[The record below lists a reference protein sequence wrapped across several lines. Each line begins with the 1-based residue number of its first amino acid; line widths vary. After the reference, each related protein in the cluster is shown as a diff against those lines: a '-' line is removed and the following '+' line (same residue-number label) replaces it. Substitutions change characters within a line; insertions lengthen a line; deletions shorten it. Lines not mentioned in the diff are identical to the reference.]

1 MEVVADSALVTSGA
15 TTEVTTEVTT
25 TDVNVATPK
34 IAEVSTNTYVLSTG
48 GVYSGNIHNGVPTW
62 LTDAI
67 IAQVTAGTL
76 NISQL
81 VNDLYVLVQSIE
93 LGVNQS
99 IASVQNEVVSQSQY
113 LTTVKSELQGDIAVA
128 IEQYDTIVSP
138 ELAKAVK
145 TDALGVIKGQVEAWA
160 LDVTDVYASNN
171 LASATQVELL
181 TSTLTD
187 VNTGTVATATKLYE
201 GYTTIGI
208 TPDGTGIASAGYLDT
223 LSASVDDVNTGIA
236 ATATKLS
243 EGYTT
248 IGITPDGTGI
258 ASAGYLDTL
267 SASVDD
273 VSVALTTVERVAVE
287 ANEWSASSSKL
298 ITGPDG
304 SITGWGFSDGSNE
317 VSNFQI
323 KATNFSISD
332 GLTGHTPFSI
342 VGSDVNFN
350 GKVTFSSISDSG
362 TYIPTISSVAAAQTE
377 AADAKENAIAALTQ
391 LTDIASDSVLDPG
404 EKTSVIAARDVIVAE
419 KAGIDTQATA
429 YGITTE
435 KTTYDNAVGALTTY
449 LATLT
454 SPVLWSNL
462 SGNTTIVGTTFR
474 SKFNNVYT
482 TRQALLDKI
491 AIIAK
496 SLVDTAQSTANSK
509 PNVYYQTTA
518 PSSVGRV
525 LGDLWFDSDDKN
537 HPYRWSGAA
546 WASIR
551 DLSIAD
557 TATASASANTAALNA
572 MTAAQAA
579 QATADGA
586 TTTYYQSAAPT
597 GLNSSTDIGDM
608 WFDTDDNQ
616 AYRWSGTTWLTIQDK
631 SIVVALAAAQ
641 DAQTT
646 ADGKIT
652 SFYQTAQPTGA
663 NIGDLWFDIDNK
675 NEAHYYNGM
684 AWTTLRDG
692 TIADA
697 FYAAELAQTEAADA
711 KENAIAALTQLT
723 DIASDSVLD
732 PGEKTSVIAARDV
745 IVAEKAGIDTQATA
759 YGITTEKTTY
769 DNAVGA
775 LTTYLATLT
784 SPVLWS
790 NLSGNTTIVGTTFR
804 SKFNNVYTTRQALLD
819 KIAII
824 AKSLVDTAQST
835 ANSKPNVYY
844 QTTAPS
850 SVGRVL
856 GDLWFDS
863 DDKNHP
869 YRWSGAAWAS
879 IRDLSIADTATASAS
894 ANTAALNAMT
904 AAQAAQATADGAT
917 TTYYQSAAPT
927 GLNSSTDIGDMW
939 FDTDDNQAYRWSGTT
954 WLTIQ
959 DKSIVVALAAAQ
971 DAQTTADG
979 KITSFYQ
986 TAQPTGANIGDLW
999 FDIDNKNEAHYYNGM
1014 AWTTLRDGTIA
1025 DAFYAAELA
1034 QTEAADAK
1042 ENAIAALTQLTD
1054 IASDSVLDPGEKTL
1068 VRKEWE
1074 ILVTEQVLIA
1084 DQAAGLAVSA
1094 IDYRETLEYLGTYLN
1109 AGVAWLVS
1117 NPIVPTWLADV
1128 NLTTNTPIN
1137 RSTFRG
1143 SFRMYYSERQLILN
1157 AISTKLKEIADSKVL
1172 PADVATAINT
1182 NITTIDGGKITTDAV
1197 FANRVFAENITATG
1211 TITGARINSGTI
1223 TGARINGGTITSTDL
1238 VSSTIRVRDLQV
1250 VTDAGYPT
1258 VAIGTLFFTNTLTSY
1273 SEMVSYTNLYA
1284 YNATSV
1290 VSTYGTPIRAASSL
1304 IGTSISIYS
1313 PILLCIVTS
1322 NMGTKN
1328 AIYVAIYIGSTLLGT
1343 GRINGRGGEVAGI
1356 TFSRTTSY
1364 SRNTGQYT
1372 DSMYV
1377 TSFTGAFTLSGEGPL
1392 KVVVTCRSATIQP
1405 ANGTDNRALLS
1416 NL

>member
-732 PGEKTSVIAARDV
+732 PGEKT
-745 IVAEKAGIDTQATA
+745 
-759 YGITTEKTTY
+759 
-769 DNAVGA
+769 
-775 LTTYLATLT
+775 
-784 SPVLWS
+784 
-790 NLSGNTTIVGTTFR
+790 
-804 SKFNNVYTTRQALLD
+804 
-819 KIAII
+819 
-824 AKSLVDTAQST
+824 
-835 ANSKPNVYY
+835 
-844 QTTAPS
+844 
-850 SVGRVL
+850 
-856 GDLWFDS
+856 
-863 DDKNHP
+863 
-869 YRWSGAAWAS
+869 
-879 IRDLSIADTATASAS
+879 
-894 ANTAALNAMT
+894 
-904 AAQAAQATADGAT
+904 
-917 TTYYQSAAPT
+917 
-927 GLNSSTDIGDMW
+927 
-939 FDTDDNQAYRWSGTT
+939 
-954 WLTIQ
+954 
-959 DKSIVVALAAAQ
+959 
-971 DAQTTADG
+971 
-979 KITSFYQ
+979 
-986 TAQPTGANIGDLW
+986 
-999 FDIDNKNEAHYYNGM
+999 
-1014 AWTTLRDGTIA
+1014 
-1025 DAFYAAELA
+1025 
-1034 QTEAADAK
+1034 
-1042 ENAIAALTQLTD
+1042 
-1054 IASDSVLDPGEKTL
+1054 L

-1322 NMGTKN
+1322 HMGTKN

-1364 SRNTGQYT
+1364 SRNTEQYT

-1405 ANGTDNRALLS
+1405 ANVTDNRALLS

>member
-113 LTTVKSELQGDIAVA
+113 LTTVKSELQGDIAAA

-145 TDALGVIKGQVEAWA
+145 TDALGVIKDQVEAWA

-187 VNTGTVATATKLYE
+187 VNTGTVATATKLYD

-223 LSASVDDVNTGIA
+223 LSASVNDVNTGIA

-267 SASVDD
+267 SASVNE
-273 VSVALTTVERVAVE
+273 VSVALTTVERAAVE
-287 ANEWSASSSKL
+287 ANAWSASSSKL

-304 SITGWGFSDGSNE
+304 SITGWGFSDGSNA

-377 AADAKENAIAALTQ
+377 AADAKA
-391 LTDIASDSVLDPG
+391 
-404 EKTSVIAARDVIVAE
+404 
-419 KAGIDTQATA
+419 
-429 YGITTE
+429 
-435 KTTYDNAVGALTTY
+435 
-449 LATLT
+449 
-454 SPVLWSNL
+454 
-462 SGNTTIVGTTFR
+462 
-474 SKFNNVYT
+474 
-482 TRQALLDKI
+482 
-491 AIIAK
+491 
-496 SLVDTAQSTANSK
+496 
-509 PNVYYQTTA
+509 
-518 PSSVGRV
+518 
-525 LGDLWFDSDDKN
+525 
-537 HPYRWSGAA
+537 
-546 WASIR
+546 
-551 DLSIAD
+551 
-557 TATASASANTAALNA
+557 
-572 MTAAQAA
+572 
-579 QATADGA
+579 
-586 TTTYYQSAAPT
+586 
-597 GLNSSTDIGDM
+597 
-608 WFDTDDNQ
+608 
-616 AYRWSGTTWLTIQDK
+616 
-631 SIVVALAAAQ
+631 
-641 DAQTT
+641 
-646 ADGKIT
+646 
-652 SFYQTAQPTGA
+652 
-663 NIGDLWFDIDNK
+663 
-675 NEAHYYNGM
+675 
-684 AWTTLRDG
+684 
-692 TIADA
+692 
-697 FYAAELAQTEAADA
+697 
-711 KENAIAALTQLT
+711 
-723 DIASDSVLD
+723 
-732 PGEKTSVIAARDV
+732 
-745 IVAEKAGIDTQATA
+745 
-759 YGITTEKTTY
+759 
-769 DNAVGA
+769 
-775 LTTYLATLT
+775 
-784 SPVLWS
+784 
-790 NLSGNTTIVGTTFR
+790 
-804 SKFNNVYTTRQALLD
+804 
-819 KIAII
+819 
-824 AKSLVDTAQST
+824 
-835 ANSKPNVYY
+835 
-844 QTTAPS
+844 
-850 SVGRVL
+850 
-856 GDLWFDS
+856 
-863 DDKNHP
+863 
-869 YRWSGAAWAS
+869 
-879 IRDLSIADTATASAS
+879 
-894 ANTAALNAMT
+894 
-904 AAQAAQATADGAT
+904 
-917 TTYYQSAAPT
+917 
-927 GLNSSTDIGDMW
+927 
-939 FDTDDNQAYRWSGTT
+939 
-954 WLTIQ
+954 
-959 DKSIVVALAAAQ
+959 
-971 DAQTTADG
+971 
-979 KITSFYQ
+979 
-986 TAQPTGANIGDLW
+986 
-999 FDIDNKNEAHYYNGM
+999 
-1014 AWTTLRDGTIA
+1014 
-1025 DAFYAAELA
+1025 
-1034 QTEAADAK
+1034 
-1042 ENAIAALTQLTD
+1042 NAIAALTQLTD

-1094 IDYRETLEYLGTYLN
+1094 IGYREALEYLGTYLN

-1137 RSTFRG
+1137 RSAFRG

-1211 TITGARINSGTI
+1211 TITGACINGSTI
-1223 TGARINGGTITSTDL
+1223 TGARINGGTITSTDF
-1238 VSSTIRVRDLQV
+1238 VGSTIRVRDLQV
-1250 VTDAGYPT
+1250 VTDAGYST
-1258 VAIGTLFFTNTLTSY
+1258 VAIGTLFFTNTLPIY
-1273 SEMVSYTNLYA
+1273 NEMVSYTNLYA

-1313 PILLCIVTS
+1313 PILLCILTS
-1322 NMGTKN
+1322 YRGTPN

-1364 SRNTGQYT
+1364 SRNNGDYT
-1372 DSMYV
+1372 DSVYIR
-1377 TSFTGAFTLSGEGPL
+1377 SFTGAFTLSGEGSL
-1392 KVVVTCRSATIQP
+1392 KVVIRSVYATIQP
-1405 ANGTDNRALLS
+1405 ANVTDNRALLS

>member
-113 LTTVKSELQGDIAVA
+113 LTTVKSELQGDIAAA

-145 TDALGVIKGQVEAWA
+145 TDALGVIKDQVEAWA

-187 VNTGTVATATKLYE
+187 VNTGTVATATKLYD

-223 LSASVDDVNTGIA
+223 LSASVN
-236 ATATKLS
+236 
-243 EGYTT
+243 
-248 IGITPDGTGI
+248 
-258 ASAGYLDTL
+258 
-267 SASVDD
+267 D

-287 ANEWSASSSKL
+287 ANAWSASSSKL

-304 SITGWGFSDGSNE
+304 SITGWGFSDGSNA

-377 AADAKENAIAALTQ
+377 AADAKA
-391 LTDIASDSVLDPG
+391 
-404 EKTSVIAARDVIVAE
+404 
-419 KAGIDTQATA
+419 
-429 YGITTE
+429 
-435 KTTYDNAVGALTTY
+435 
-449 LATLT
+449 
-454 SPVLWSNL
+454 
-462 SGNTTIVGTTFR
+462 
-474 SKFNNVYT
+474 
-482 TRQALLDKI
+482 
-491 AIIAK
+491 
-496 SLVDTAQSTANSK
+496 
-509 PNVYYQTTA
+509 
-518 PSSVGRV
+518 
-525 LGDLWFDSDDKN
+525 
-537 HPYRWSGAA
+537 
-546 WASIR
+546 
-551 DLSIAD
+551 
-557 TATASASANTAALNA
+557 
-572 MTAAQAA
+572 
-579 QATADGA
+579 
-586 TTTYYQSAAPT
+586 
-597 GLNSSTDIGDM
+597 
-608 WFDTDDNQ
+608 
-616 AYRWSGTTWLTIQDK
+616 
-631 SIVVALAAAQ
+631 
-641 DAQTT
+641 
-646 ADGKIT
+646 
-652 SFYQTAQPTGA
+652 
-663 NIGDLWFDIDNK
+663 
-675 NEAHYYNGM
+675 
-684 AWTTLRDG
+684 
-692 TIADA
+692 
-697 FYAAELAQTEAADA
+697 
-711 KENAIAALTQLT
+711 
-723 DIASDSVLD
+723 
-732 PGEKTSVIAARDV
+732 
-745 IVAEKAGIDTQATA
+745 
-759 YGITTEKTTY
+759 
-769 DNAVGA
+769 
-775 LTTYLATLT
+775 
-784 SPVLWS
+784 
-790 NLSGNTTIVGTTFR
+790 
-804 SKFNNVYTTRQALLD
+804 
-819 KIAII
+819 
-824 AKSLVDTAQST
+824 
-835 ANSKPNVYY
+835 
-844 QTTAPS
+844 
-850 SVGRVL
+850 
-856 GDLWFDS
+856 
-863 DDKNHP
+863 
-869 YRWSGAAWAS
+869 
-879 IRDLSIADTATASAS
+879 
-894 ANTAALNAMT
+894 
-904 AAQAAQATADGAT
+904 
-917 TTYYQSAAPT
+917 
-927 GLNSSTDIGDMW
+927 
-939 FDTDDNQAYRWSGTT
+939 
-954 WLTIQ
+954 
-959 DKSIVVALAAAQ
+959 
-971 DAQTTADG
+971 
-979 KITSFYQ
+979 
-986 TAQPTGANIGDLW
+986 
-999 FDIDNKNEAHYYNGM
+999 
-1014 AWTTLRDGTIA
+1014 
-1025 DAFYAAELA
+1025 
-1034 QTEAADAK
+1034 
-1042 ENAIAALTQLTD
+1042 NAIAALTQLTD

-1094 IDYRETLEYLGTYLN
+1094 IAYREALEYLGTYLN

-1137 RSTFRG
+1137 RSAFRG

-1211 TITGARINSGTI
+1211 TITGARINGSTI
-1223 TGARINGGTITSTDL
+1223 TGARINGGTITSTDF
-1238 VSSTIRVRDLQV
+1238 VGSTIRVRDLQV
-1250 VTDAGYPT
+1250 VTDAGYST
-1258 VAIGTLFFTNTLTSY
+1258 VAIGTLFFTHTLPIY
-1273 SEMVSYTNLYA
+1273 NEMVSYTNLYA

-1313 PILLCIVTS
+1313 PILLGIVTS
-1322 NMGTKN
+1322 NGGMPN

-1356 TFSRTTSY
+1356 TFSRTTSF
-1364 SRNTGQYT
+1364 SRNNGDYT

-1392 KVVVTCRSATIQP
+1392 KVVIRCMSATIQP
-1405 ANGTDNRALLS
+1405 ANVTDNRALLS

>member
-113 LTTVKSELQGDIAVA
+113 LTTVKSELQGDIAAA

-145 TDALGVIKGQVEAWA
+145 TDALGVIKDQVEAWA

-187 VNTGTVATATKLYE
+187 VNTGTVATATKLYD

-223 LSASVDDVNTGIA
+223 LSASVN
-236 ATATKLS
+236 
-243 EGYTT
+243 
-248 IGITPDGTGI
+248 
-258 ASAGYLDTL
+258 
-267 SASVDD
+267 D
-273 VSVALTTVERVAVE
+273 VSVALTTVERAAVE
-287 ANEWSASSSKL
+287 ANAWSASSSKL

-304 SITGWGFSDGSNE
+304 SITGWGFSDGSNA

-377 AADAKENAIAALTQ
+377 AADAKA
-391 LTDIASDSVLDPG
+391 
-404 EKTSVIAARDVIVAE
+404 
-419 KAGIDTQATA
+419 
-429 YGITTE
+429 
-435 KTTYDNAVGALTTY
+435 
-449 LATLT
+449 
-454 SPVLWSNL
+454 
-462 SGNTTIVGTTFR
+462 
-474 SKFNNVYT
+474 
-482 TRQALLDKI
+482 
-491 AIIAK
+491 
-496 SLVDTAQSTANSK
+496 
-509 PNVYYQTTA
+509 
-518 PSSVGRV
+518 
-525 LGDLWFDSDDKN
+525 
-537 HPYRWSGAA
+537 
-546 WASIR
+546 
-551 DLSIAD
+551 
-557 TATASASANTAALNA
+557 
-572 MTAAQAA
+572 
-579 QATADGA
+579 
-586 TTTYYQSAAPT
+586 
-597 GLNSSTDIGDM
+597 
-608 WFDTDDNQ
+608 
-616 AYRWSGTTWLTIQDK
+616 
-631 SIVVALAAAQ
+631 
-641 DAQTT
+641 
-646 ADGKIT
+646 
-652 SFYQTAQPTGA
+652 
-663 NIGDLWFDIDNK
+663 
-675 NEAHYYNGM
+675 
-684 AWTTLRDG
+684 
-692 TIADA
+692 
-697 FYAAELAQTEAADA
+697 
-711 KENAIAALTQLT
+711 
-723 DIASDSVLD
+723 
-732 PGEKTSVIAARDV
+732 
-745 IVAEKAGIDTQATA
+745 
-759 YGITTEKTTY
+759 
-769 DNAVGA
+769 
-775 LTTYLATLT
+775 
-784 SPVLWS
+784 
-790 NLSGNTTIVGTTFR
+790 
-804 SKFNNVYTTRQALLD
+804 
-819 KIAII
+819 
-824 AKSLVDTAQST
+824 
-835 ANSKPNVYY
+835 
-844 QTTAPS
+844 
-850 SVGRVL
+850 
-856 GDLWFDS
+856 
-863 DDKNHP
+863 
-869 YRWSGAAWAS
+869 
-879 IRDLSIADTATASAS
+879 
-894 ANTAALNAMT
+894 
-904 AAQAAQATADGAT
+904 
-917 TTYYQSAAPT
+917 
-927 GLNSSTDIGDMW
+927 
-939 FDTDDNQAYRWSGTT
+939 
-954 WLTIQ
+954 
-959 DKSIVVALAAAQ
+959 
-971 DAQTTADG
+971 
-979 KITSFYQ
+979 
-986 TAQPTGANIGDLW
+986 
-999 FDIDNKNEAHYYNGM
+999 
-1014 AWTTLRDGTIA
+1014 
-1025 DAFYAAELA
+1025 
-1034 QTEAADAK
+1034 
-1042 ENAIAALTQLTD
+1042 NAIAALTQLTD

-1094 IDYRETLEYLGTYLN
+1094 IGYREALEYLGTYLN

-1137 RSTFRG
+1137 RSAFRG

-1211 TITGARINSGTI
+1211 TITGARINGSTI
-1223 TGARINGGTITSTDL
+1223 TGARINGGTITSTDF
-1238 VSSTIRVRDLQV
+1238 VGSTIRVRDLQV
-1250 VTDAGYPT
+1250 VTDAGYST
-1258 VAIGTLFFTNTLTSY
+1258 VAIGTLFFTNTLPIY
-1273 SEMVSYTNLYA
+1273 NEMVSYTNLYA

-1313 PILLCIVTS
+1313 PILLGIVTS
-1322 NMGTKN
+1322 NGGMPN

-1364 SRNTGQYT
+1364 SRNNGDYT
-1372 DSMYV
+1372 DSVYIR
-1377 TSFTGAFTLSGEGPL
+1377 SFTGAFTLSGEGSL
-1392 KVVVTCRSATIQP
+1392 KVVIRSVYATIQP
-1405 ANGTDNRALLS
+1405 ANVTDNRALLS